1 MQASLTLAELFALMS
16 FMGAGIWLIGLVLYW
31 LDTWLDNDIAQ
42 ENAENE
48 SEHSTSEPTMAA

>member
-31 LDTWLDNDIAQ
+31 LDTWLDTDIAQ
-42 ENAENE
+42 EQADNE
-48 SEHSTSEPTMAA
+48 YV